1 MASKDPRVDA
11 YIARSAEFA
20 RPILVRLRSLV
31 HRACPAAEETIKWG
45 MPFFLSDGAILCHM
59 AAFKGHCAFGLWK
72 AARVLGGRSK
82 GQEAMGQFGRIGS
95 LADLPSDD
103 EIVVLLRKAAAVDRK
118 TISAAARPARRK
130 EAPAMPADF
139 RSALKKNA
147 RARASFEAFSPAKR
161 RDYIEWLNEAKRDE
175 TRRRRLETAIGWIEQ
190 GKSRNWKYETG

>member
-11 YIARSAEFA
+11 YVARSAEFA

-72 AARVLGGRSK
+72 AARVLGGRAR

-118 TISAAARPARRK
+118 TVSAAARPARRK

-139 RSALKKNA
+139 RRALKKNA
-147 RARASFEAFSPAKR
+147 RARTSFEAFSPSKR